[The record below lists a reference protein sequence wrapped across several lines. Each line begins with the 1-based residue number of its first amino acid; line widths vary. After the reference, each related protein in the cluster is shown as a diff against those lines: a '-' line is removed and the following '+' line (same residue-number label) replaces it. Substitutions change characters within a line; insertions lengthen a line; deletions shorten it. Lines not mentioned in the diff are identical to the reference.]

1 MMKKFTILLLI
12 FLCLSFNIIGLKSA
26 FAVAATFK
34 EGIYTLTDFN
44 ISPNNVYT
52 IKNISKANGVSVF
65 IFNEDYVNMQI
76 MKLEPNSIEIDTIP
90 MQAKYILIV
99 VGYGEVTITPRSP

>member
-12 FLCLSFNIIGLKSA
+12 FLCLTFNVIGLKPA

-34 EGIYTLTDFN
+34 EGIYTLADFN
-44 ISPNNVYT
+44 GSPDTVYT
-52 IKNISKANGVSVF
+52 IKNVSKTNGVRVF
-65 IFNEDYVNMQI
+65 IYNEDYVNMQI
-76 MKLEPNSIEIDTIP
+76 MKLEPNSIKIDTIP
-90 MQAKYILIV
+90 LQANYTLIV